1 MKQMVSRVLPQVDKD
16 PRRVPI
22 IGYLIDNYSGH
33 AALPT
38 VAMQVNDMLERG
50 ATVSPEIVDSLI
62 ASATNDWLTQFRQA
76 RWQARRDRQAKGRVG
91 YTYFIRNGDRIKIG
105 WSRDPKGRAQA
116 LSLRESD
123 ILGVVQSEQRFE
135 RVCHEMWE
143 TVRIGNT
150 EWFLATDE
158 LLDWID
164 STAQRWHYKH
174 RSRQPN
180 STMDENYERLLNAI
194 KRGP

>member
-1 MKQMVSRVLPQVDKD
+1 MKQMVSNIMPRIDKD

-22 IGYLIDNYSGH
+22 IGYLVDTYSGH

-62 ASATNDWLTQFRQA
+62 ASATDNWLTQFRQA
-76 RWQARRDRQAKGRVG
+76 KWQAREQRQAKGRVG
-91 YTYFIRNGDRIKIG
+91 YTYFLQNGDRIKIG
-105 WSRDPKGRAQA
+105 WSRDPKGRAHA
-116 LSLRESD
+116 LSLRESN
-123 ILGVVQSEQRFE
+123 IIGVVQSEQRFE

-158 LLDWID
+158 LLGWID
-164 STAQRWHYKH
+164 GIAQRWHYKH
-174 RSRQPN
+174 RSRQAKTN
-180 STMDENYERLLNAI
+180 MEENYQRLINAI
-194 KRGP
+194 NRAT